1 MGKRK
6 YSKIERIENQ
16 NSRNITYLKRVKG
29 IIKKAIELS
38 QLCDQ
43 DIFMFVVDKQKKR
56 CVHFASDPELDLMSV
71 FNSCYDRDFMSN

>member
-38 QLCDQ
+38 
-43 DIFMFVVDKQKKR
+43 
-56 CVHFASDPELDLMSV
+56 
-71 FNSCYDRDFMSN
+71 